1 MGSARPGRP
10 CEEQQPDGGALQNR
24 VLIAWEPPTRSDS
37 VGLRGL
43 VRVHPLCSA
52 AQGPVLVVAVAQA
65 LWQQAPE
72 REQRGV
78 RRWDAAGPALGR
90 SRRRS
95 PQRVKAALAHCDGCG
110 GAAAPPS
117 ARGDTAAALRS
128 PGSAGASAAPR
139 APCRR
144 RCSVGCS
151 PQDTMVRAPS
161 FPSCQ
166 PGREAPRLGPGGG
179 GGWQRSGMTSPS
191 AVCAVGGCRA
201 EAART
206 GFVLAR
212 MLFAALKGAAR
223 PGRVIL
229 GRWL

>member
-1 MGSARPGRP
+1 MLLFINRRSHSAAGARHEVPVLGSLKPKPPRADEMGSARLGRP
-10 CEEQQPDGGALQNR
+10 CEEQQPDAGALQNR
-24 VLIAWEPPTRSDS
+24 VLRAWEPPTRSDS

-43 VRVHPLCSA
+43 VRVHPLWSA
-52 AQGPVLVVAVAQA
+52 AQGPVLGVAVAQA

-90 SRRRS
+90 SRSRS

-139 APCRR
+139 APRR
-144 RCSVGCS
+144 RRRSVGRS

-161 FPSCQ
+161 FP
-166 PGREAPRLGPGGG
+166 PRHPAGRLRG
-179 GGWQRSGMTSPS
+179 SG
-191 AVCAVGGCRA
+191 RA
-201 EAART
+201 AA
-206 GFVLAR
+206 
-212 MLFAALKGAAR
+212 GA
-223 PGRVIL
+223 GS
-229 GRWL
+229 GQK